1 MAPHSDIEKRL
12 SVADTENGR
21 VAEVGYV
28 QELKRNF
35 STTSMLAL
43 CVSLMATWEALCS
56 TLAAGLVSG
65 GPVSLIYGAIVA
77 SIGSLC
83 SAMSLA
89 ELASS
94 IPSAGGQYH
103 FVSHLSSKS
112 TSTMTSWF
120 AGYIMTFG
128 WITVTGSAPFLA
140 GTMVQGLLVLNYP
153 ETYTYERWHGTLMY
167 WAILIGAASI
177 CIFCSNILPLIEKAS
192 LVLHVALF
200 FVILIV
206 MCVVSPTKNSAAWV
220 FTSFENNSGWSSD
233 GAAWCIGMLSSCY
246 VLIGYDGATHL
257 SEEMRNPE
265 VGVPYAMIGSVALNS
280 MLGFAFLVAVLFC
293 MGDIQS
299 ALATTTGFPIIEI
312 FYNITGHTGA
322 ASAMS
327 SAVVLMASLATIPL
341 LASAGR
347 VMWAFARDQGLPFSE
362 TLSRLE
368 KKRGIPTVAIVVT
381 TVLLM
386 LLGLINIGSTTAF
399 NAILSLAVVGLEI
412 SYIMPIVLLIW
423 RRITSPEQLKWGPF
437 RLGRAGMLINI
448 VAVAY
453 LIFTSVFSLFPPYQ
467 PVTAENMNYA
477 SLVLGATLLFGLVYW
492 PLRARKKYSGP
503 LNETEGVAVVNG
515 SEPER

>member
-1 MAPHSDIEKRL
+1 M
-12 SVADTENGR
+12 
-21 VAEVGYV
+21 
-28 QELKRNF
+28 
-35 STTSMLAL
+35 
-43 CVSLMATWEALCS
+43 
-56 TLAAGLVSG
+56 AAGLISG

-77 SIGSLC
+77 AIGSLC

-89 ELASS
+89 ELASGL
-94 IPSAGGQYH
+94 PSAGGQYY
-103 FVSHLSSKS
+103 FVARLSSES
-112 TSTMTSWF
+112 TSTVASWF

-140 GTMVQGLLVLNYP
+140 GTMIQGLLVLNYP
-153 ETYTYERWHGTLMY
+153 ETYVFERWHGTLIY
-167 WAILIGAASI
+167 WAILITAASV
-177 CIFCSNILPLIEKAS
+177 CIFCSHILPLIEKVS
-192 LVLHVALF
+192 LTLHLALF
-200 FVILIV
+200 LVILIV
-206 MCVVSPTKNSAAWV
+206 MCAVSPTKNSAAYV
-220 FTSFENNSGWSSD
+220 FTTFENNSGWSSD

-257 SEEMRNPE
+257 SEEIRNPE
-265 VGVPYAMIGSVALNS
+265 TGVPYAMIGGVALNS

-299 ALATTTGFPIIEI
+299 ALETTTGFPIIEI
-312 FYNITGHTGA
+312 FYNITGSTRA

-362 TLSRLE
+362 TLSKVE
-368 KKRGIPTVAIVVT
+368 KKRSIPTVAIVVT

-412 SYIMPIVLLIW
+412 SYLMPIVLLIW
-423 RRITSPEQLKWGPF
+423 RRMTSPEQLKWGPF
-437 RLGRAGMLINI
+437 RLGRAGIFINI
-448 VAVAY
+448 IAVAY

-467 PVTAENMNYA
+467 PVTAQNMNYA

-492 PLRARKKYSGP
+492 PFWASRKYSGP
-503 LNETEGVAVVNG
+503 LNETEGVAVATV
-515 SEPER
+515 SEQSER